1 MSAAICGTARSSG
14 LRLLR
19 QCVVVCLNCVD
30 GLHRPSLVGKLG
42 LVAHCEQRYT
52 GRLELRMPRPVR
64 AMLACD
70 DPYSDDESCKFP
82 VRKWTS
88 QNNCNEIFSR
98 KLQQGGATCLRLYK
112 LSTTLLKKR
121 EKQTDP
127 KLTSDDF
134 FELFV
139 SDLVTRDFGLD
150 WDDIEFGVVDGENDG
165 QVDAVY
171 ILVDGMLIREKKE
184 FDPKVTRRNANVR
197 VIVHQS
203 KNSASFPENSFA
215 KMRTTVCDLFNLDNK
230 LAQLKKAYNSALVAQ
245 VDLFWTIYL
254 GMQGKNPIVQFDIV
268 FASKGDRATASA
280 KVRTDSK
287 AVVEF

>member
-1 MSAAICGTARSSG
+1 MSSLIQVIDHIVEEAR
-14 LRLLR
+14 
-19 QCVVVCLNCVD
+19 
-30 GLHRPSLVGKLG
+30 
-42 LVAHCEQRYT
+42 
-52 GRLELRMPRPVR
+52 
-64 AMLACD
+64 
-70 DPYSDDESCKFP
+70 
-82 VRKWTS
+82 
-88 QNNCNEIFSR
+88 
-98 KLQQGGATCLRLYK
+98 
-112 LSTTLLKKR
+112 
-121 EKQTDP
+121 KQTDP
-127 KLTSDDF
+127 KLAAMIF

-150 WDDIEFGVVDGENDG
+150 WDDIKSGVVDGENDG

-197 VIVHQS
+197 VTVHQS

-245 VDLFWTIYL
+245 VDLFRTIYL

-287 AVVEF
+287 AVVEFFRAGYFKSEPNVRLLGARELVDLANRSRFINKKMSFVAPPASDGQQRDGLDWCS